1 MKYFLFL
8 LPVFLLTG
16 CTTAPVYTELN
27 RSALPSASAEEQAF
41 FEKLSPSGKIS
52 ARQIETVHLCYWQRS
67 ATERVWMLWTDAKAE
82 RIPLTSDGSI
92 YAVYDAAGKKAQ
104 LEVGGGAVSY
114 ADLTSKPLYI
124 IGSRELMLDVPL
136 EK

>member
-1 MKYFLFL
+1 M
-8 LPVFLLTG
+8 FLLTG
-16 CTTAPVYTELN
+16 CASGPVYTELN

-41 FEKLSPSGKIS
+41 FEKLSPAGKIS
-52 ARQIETVHLCYWQRS
+52 ARQIETIHLCYWQRS
-67 ATERVWMLWTDAKAE
+67 ATERVWMLWTDSKAE
-82 RIPLTSDGSI
+82 RVPLTSDGSI
-92 YAVYDAAGKKAQ
+92 YAVYDATGKKAR

-124 IGSRELMLDVPL
+124 VGSRELMLDVPL

>member
-16 CTTAPVYTELN
+16 CASGPVYTELN

-41 FEKLSPSGKIS
+41 FEKLSPAGKIS
-52 ARQIETVHLCYWQRS
+52 ARQIETIHLCYWQRS

-82 RIPLTSDGSI
+82 RVPLTSDGSI
-92 YAVYDAAGKKAQ
+92 YTVYDATGKKAR

-114 ADLTSKPLYI
+114 ANLTSKPLYI
-124 IGSRELMLDVPL
+124 VGSRELMLDVPL

>member
-16 CTTAPVYTELN
+16 CASGPVYTELN

-41 FEKLSPSGKIS
+41 FEKLSPAGKIS
-52 ARQIETVHLCYWQRS
+52 ARQIETIHLCYWQRS
-67 ATERVWMLWTDAKAE
+67 APERVWMLWTDAKAE

-92 YAVYDAAGKKAQ
+92 YAVYDAAGGKARR
-104 LEVGGGAVSY
+104 EAGGGAVSY

-124 IGSRELMLDVPL
+124 VGSRELMLDVPL

>member
-16 CTTAPVYTELN
+16 CTTAPAYTELN

-41 FEKLSPSGKIS
+41 FEKLSPAGKIS
-52 ARQIETVHLCYWQRS
+52 ARQIETIHLCYWQRS

-92 YAVYDAAGKKAQ
+92 YAVYDATGKKAR

-124 IGSRELMLDVPL
+124 VGSRELMLDVPL

>member
-16 CTTAPVYTELN
+16 CATGPVYIELN
-27 RSALPSASAEEQAF
+27 RSALPPAGTEEQAF
-41 FEKLSPSGKIS
+41 FEKLAPSGKIS
-52 ARQIETVHLCYWQRS
+52 ARQVETIHLCFWQRS

-82 RIPLTSDGSI
+82 RVPLTSDGSI
-92 YAVYDAAGKKAQ
+92 YAVYDATGKKAR
-104 LEVGGGAVSY
+104 LEAGGGAVSY

-124 IGSRELMLDVPL
+124 IGSGKLTLDVPL

>member
-16 CTTAPVYTELN
+16 CASGPVYTELN

-41 FEKLSPSGKIS
+41 FEKLSPGKIS
-52 ARQIETVHLCYWQRS
+52 ARQIETIHLCYWQRS

-92 YAVYDAAGKKAQ
+92 YAVYDATGKKAR

-124 IGSRELMLDVPL
+124 VGSRELMLDVPL

>member
-16 CTTAPVYTELN
+16 CASGPVYTELN

-41 FEKLSPSGKIS
+41 FEKLSPAGKIS
-52 ARQIETVHLCYWQRS
+52 ARQIETIHLCYWQRS

-92 YAVYDAAGKKAQ
+92 YAVYDAAGGKAR
-104 LEVGGGAVSY
+104 LEAGGGAVSY
-114 ADLTSKPLYI
+114 AGLTSKPLYI
-124 IGSRELMLDVPL
+124 VGSRELMLDVPL

>member
-8 LPVFLLTG
+8 LPMFLLTG
-16 CTTAPVYTELN
+16 CATGPVYTELN

-41 FEKLSPSGKIS
+41 FEKLSPAGKIS
-52 ARQIETVHLCYWQRS
+52 ARQIETIHLCFWQRS

-92 YAVYDAAGKKAQ
+92 YAVYDAAGGKAR

-124 IGSRELMLDVPL
+124 IGSGKLTLDVPL

>member
-8 LPVFLLTG
+8 FPVFLLTG
-16 CTTAPVYTELN
+16 CATAPAYTELN

-41 FEKLSPSGKIS
+41 FEKLSPAGKIS
-52 ARQIETVHLCYWQRS
+52 ARQIETIHLCFWQRS

-92 YAVYDAAGKKAQ
+92 YAVYDATGKKAR
-104 LEVGGGAVSY
+104 LEAGGGAVSY

-124 IGSRELMLDVPL
+124 VGSRELMLDVPL

>member
-16 CTTAPVYTELN
+16 CATAPAYTELN

-41 FEKLSPSGKIS
+41 FEKLSPAGKIS
-52 ARQIETVHLCYWQRS
+52 ARQIETIHLCYWQRS

-92 YAVYDAAGKKAQ
+92 YAVYDATGKKAR

-124 IGSRELMLDVPL
+124 VGSRELMLDVPL